1 MPRPFKKPALLW
13 LAASAGFLALALL
26 AVDHT
31 GLLAGRFRAQIE
43 GQLSAL
49 SGRPVRIA
57 AVSGGLFGSLTLR
70 QVSLAQALSP
80 SAMGAGAGFGLRVD
94 KVVVHFSPWQLL
106 RDSQHPQQA
115 LRSVD
120 LVGPALDLPLRPAAA
135 GAAAPESPSVALSW
149 RRIPWSEIPV
159 LPTAELHVSGGS
171 LRVFEPGDTLPSA
184 APRPL
189 LTGFSGKMQVDPQGR
204 ASLAFSATSPGSP
217 RDNLRLEASLDRR
230 SRMGRLRLEFRG
242 IALAE
247 AMRMLL
253 PDEQRFT
260 ISDGRA
266 EGWVQSVTAPEAPG
280 QLVRGM
286 RLEALLKVEGGQMAV
301 GPHQSLLRSVQ
312 GSVHLN
318 ESHVR
323 LEGLDLVFGGSHW
336 GLSGS
341 LDLDPRGAERM
352 PLMDLRGS
360 CPDLALAQLGKDLGL
375 PESLGLKGGLQAGL
389 RARGPWDQVQ
399 AELKLTGQSAG
410 IAGFEVVDPVILLS
424 YGAGSLSLQSL
435 AAKVDGGELRAS
447 GRVDLRGAS
456 QGRTPTAQLMA
467 ELVHYPLGAYL
478 ARQSFQGV
486 SGTVGGS
493 LDMHGPVTALLA
505 AFHLNCQRLAL
516 GSEMV
521 EHASLEGRLG
531 PGSMDGELSGSWRRV
546 RQPTFRFSLRRDG
559 QGWVAKE
566 LRLEQNGSLVA
577 WASGRLSPSPDLGLE
592 MPNASLGD
600 LPLEGTPCAGW
611 RGALSGKGRLQ
622 GTWDKPQLGL
632 SLRGHGL
639 VTGHGHAL
647 ELKGQGRLDGKAWQ
661 VESLDLG
668 DGQVSLNAS
677 GDLGSGYWQAQAD
690 LDGAELPMLAD
701 LAPGLPPA
709 RSGQLSG
716 SLQASRDKDGLS
728 AALGLSASA
737 VAWGGFAAS
746 ELALDASDRLGRISL
761 KSLRA
766 SQEGGGALS
775 GDAELEWDKPDGA
788 LSAALSAKDW
798 DWQGHTL
805 SAQASMQGRRGLAG
819 ASHWWLPA
827 PQDPDSLQAKVA
839 LTGLSWDR
847 RALGDASA
855 QARLLKGARLELADL
870 ELGPRVTG
878 SGWWEWGAGK
888 PQGLVDLR
896 LVDFRAQAWLALRSA
911 QSLSA
916 TAGLAQGFS
925 GSVHAESG
933 PSGITLQA
941 SLEQGNTGHLE
952 LKAAV
957 ERAEGRAWRQW
968 PLSAKVEARRL
979 EVSDLAR
986 LAMGQSAGADW
997 AGRLDLDTEAS
1008 GSLEKPQAGIRLFWG
1023 APMMEGFAF
1032 DALALTASA
1041 KAREGKVEA
1050 ASLLDAGGLW
1060 ELSGGDWR
1068 WKDGALS
1075 LEGHARAKDA
1085 PAGVIFTLNGE
1096 AGLKAGLEPAKGR
1109 ARLRLDCDELKV
1121 NQMPYPGSHLEARWE
1136 KGRLKVAGA
1145 LRSDPFSPG
1154 PGVHLDMDAHE
1165 HGVSFHDTL
1174 ALTKAGGSLKY
1185 SADISSQGALAL
1197 DFDGSAYPAAD
1208 IARVLGLPLAW
1219 DGATYGH
1226 VSVRREAGQPPKVT
1240 ATLKI
1245 EDGSINRIPF
1255 DLCSGTILVQDTWL
1269 SFDPYNMP
1277 LSLVKRGRYTATLRG
1292 RLPLGDDDPGA
1303 KPRLADLDLAMDKG
1317 DLVFLRF
1324 IDGVDDASGPTD
1336 LKLHIGGALAS
1347 PLVSGR
1353 ISVQHG
1359 TLVPSVLAEKLEDV
1373 SARIFISN
1381 NQVDIYQ
1388 MEGQAGAPGQRL
1400 YVSRGPLGQP
1410 AVVLRQYIPDQ
1421 LNLKVASGKSG
1432 VRLAGRPALKVVEGT
1447 VAPDLLIQGTMDH
1460 PRLKGSL
1467 DLEDCVLTYPPVV
1480 ADASGATH
1488 AAQGDD
1494 LFHRTDF
1501 NLELKAGRNVWY
1513 ESDFASVQLAGQ
1525 GAAPLLKGPGSALG
1539 VLGTLRAQRGEIDY
1553 LNSSFTID
1561 ESQENWAEFRGDAP
1575 PFIEVHAYQVF
1586 RNIAILNDPI
1596 AKDRRINMVARGPL
1610 GQVQVTFDSEPP
1622 MSQTQ
1627 IASLLGF
1634 GEDVTAWSG
1643 GGSDVQRGVMLLL
1656 GKAISG
1662 TSSRMVRKQI
1672 KRYIPVDSF
1681 QFSLGSGVNSDVPQA
1696 QLAGSHAVTGADG
1709 TVVGATGVTGA
1720 ATGSGSFDNPLIGS
1734 KFDVGKALTDKVY
1747 LNWHGDVGANESRQ
1761 PDLASNQVG
1770 MEYQLQNNKKITM
1783 SYDFAQQNGSNGGA
1797 QAKIEGYSQFGNYK
1811 PARRPS
1817 PTPFMVRRTLSPT
1830 PLPLSPTAQA
1840 SPTPL
1845 ALSPTAERTQ
1855 APASGG
1861 HP

>member
-1 MPRPFKKPALLW
+1 MLRPLKNPATLW
-13 LAASAGFLALALL
+13 LASALALLALALL
-26 AVDHT
+26 AVDHS

-43 GQLSAL
+43 SQLSAL
-49 SGRPVRIA
+49 SGRPVSIA
-57 AVSGGLFGSLTLR
+57 KASGGLFGSLTLS
-70 QVSLAQALSP
+70 QVGLAQPASP
-80 SAMGAGAGFGLRVD
+80 SAEGAGFGLRVD
-94 KVVVHFSPWQLL
+94 KVVVHFSLWQLL
-106 RDSQHPQQA
+106 RDSQHPQKA
-115 LRSVD
+115 LREVD
-120 LVGPALDLPLRPAAA
+120 LLGPTLDMPLRPAAA
-135 GAAAPESPSVALSW
+135 GAASPESPSVASSW
-149 RRIPWSEIPV
+149 RRIPWSEIPI
-159 LPTAELHVSGGS
+159 LPAAKLGISGGS
-171 LRVFEPGDTLPSA
+171 LRVFDPGDTLAGA

-189 LTGFSGKMQVDPQGR
+189 LSGFGGRMQVDPQGR

-217 RDNLRLEASLDRR
+217 RDNLHLEASLDRQAR
-230 SRMGRLRLEFRG
+230 LGRLRLEFRG
-242 IALAE
+242 ISLAE

-253 PDEQRFT
+253 PDEQRFS

-336 GLSGS
+336 GLTGS
-341 LDLDPRGAERM
+341 LDLDPRGADRM

-360 CPDLALAQLGKDLGL
+360 CPDLALAELGKGLGL
-375 PESLGLKGGLQAGL
+375 PSSLGLGGTLRARL

-399 AELKLTGQSAG
+399 AEMQLKGASAG
-410 IAGFEVVDPVILLS
+410 IAGFEVSGPSIALS
-424 YGAGSLSLQSL
+424 YADGSLSLQSL
-435 AAKVDGGELRAS
+435 AAQVDGGELRAS
-447 GRVDLRGAS
+447 GSVDLRGAS

-467 ELVHYPLGAYL
+467 ELVHYPLGVYL
-478 ARQSFQGV
+478 ARQSFGGV

-505 AFHLNCQRLAL
+505 AFHLNCQRLEL
-516 GSEMV
+516 GSEVV
-521 EHASLEGRLG
+521 EQASLEGRLG
-531 PGSMDGELSGSWRRV
+531 PGSMDGELTGSWRRV
-546 RQPTFRFSLRRDG
+546 RQPAFRFSLRRDS
-559 QGWVAKE
+559 QGWVAKD
-566 LRLEQNGSLVA
+566 LRLEQGGTLVA
-577 WASGRLSPSPDLGLE
+577 HASGRLSPAPDLSLE
-592 MPNASLGD
+592 MPGANLGG
-600 LPLEGTPCAGW
+600 LPLDGTPCAGW
-611 RGALSGKGRLQ
+611 HGALSGKGRLQ
-622 GTWDKPQLGL
+622 GSWDKPQLGL

-639 VTGHGHAL
+639 VTGHGHPL
-647 ELKGQGRLDGKAWQ
+647 ELKGQGRLDGRAWQ
-661 VESLDLG
+661 VERLDLG
-668 DGQVSLNAS
+668 EGQVLVNAS
-677 GDLGSGYWQAQAD
+677 GDLASGAWQAQAD
-690 LDGAELPMLAD
+690 LDEADLPMLAD

-716 SLQASRDKDGLS
+716 SLQASRDKDGIS
-728 AALGLSASA
+728 AALGLSATA
-737 VAWGGFAAS
+737 VAWGGFKAAD
-746 ELALDASDRLGRISL
+746 LALEADDRHGRISL
-761 KSLRA
+761 RSLAA
-766 SQEGGGALS
+766 SQDSGGRLA
-775 GDAELEWDKPDGA
+775 GDAELEWDKADGA
-788 LSAALSAKDW
+788 LSAALTVSDW

-805 SAQASMQGRRGLAG
+805 SAKASVQGRRGLGG
-819 ASHWWLPA
+819 AAHWWLPA
-827 PQDPDSLQAKVA
+827 PQDPDSLQAKVG
-839 LTGLSWDR
+839 LTGLFWDR
-847 RALGDASA
+847 REMGDASA
-855 QARLLKGARLELADL
+855 QARLLKGSRLELAEL

-888 PQGLVDLR
+888 PQGLVDLK
-896 LVDFRAQAWLALRSA
+896 LVDFKARAWLALQSA
-911 QSLSA
+911 QALSA

-925 GSVHAESG
+925 GSIHAESG
-933 PSGITLQA
+933 PSGLTVQA

-952 LKAAV
+952 LKAAMDRV
-957 ERAEGRAWRQW
+957 EGRPWRQW
-968 PLSAKVEARRL
+968 PLSAKLEARRL
-979 EVSDLAR
+979 EVADLAR
-986 LAMGQSAGADW
+986 LALGQDAGADW
-997 AGRLDLDTEAS
+997 AGRLDLSSEAS
-1008 GSLEKPQAGIRLFWG
+1008 GSAEKPQAGLRLFWG
-1023 APMMEGFAF
+1023 SPVMEGFAF

-1041 KAREGKVEA
+1041 KAKEGKVES
-1050 ASLLDAGGLW
+1050 ASLLDEGGLW
-1060 ELSGGDWR
+1060 ELSAGEWR

-1075 LEGHARAKDA
+1075 LEGHARAKSA
-1085 PAGVIFTLNGE
+1085 VAGVLFTLNGE
-1096 AGLKAGLEPAKGR
+1096 AALKAGLEPAKGR
-1109 ARLRLDCDELKV
+1109 ARLRLDCEDLQV
-1121 NQMPYPGSHLEARWE
+1121 NQMPYPGSHLEARFE
-1136 KGRLKVAGA
+1136 KSRLKVAGA
-1145 LRSDPFSPG
+1145 MRSDPFSPG
-1154 PGVHLDMDAHE
+1154 PGVHLEMDAHE

-1174 ALTKAGGSLKY
+1174 ALTKAGGTLKY
-1185 SADISSQGALAL
+1185 AANISSQGALEL
-1197 DFDGSAYPAAD
+1197 DFDGNAYPAAD
-1208 IARVLGLPLAW
+1208 VARVLGLPLTW

-1226 VSVRREAGQPPKVT
+1226 VSVRREAGRPPKVT

-1255 DLCSGTILVQDTWL
+1255 DLCSGTILVQDRWL
-1269 SFDPYNMP
+1269 AFDPYNMP

-1292 RLPLGDDDPGA
+1292 RLPLGDEAPGS
-1303 KPRLADLDLAMDKG
+1303 KPREADLDLAMDKG

-1324 IDGVDDASGPTD
+1324 IDGVEDASGPTD
-1336 LKLHIGGALAS
+1336 LKLHVGGSMAS

-1359 TLVPSVLAEKLEDV
+1359 SLVPSVLAEKLEDV

-1388 MEGQAGAPGQRL
+1388 MEGQAGAPGQRI
-1400 YVSRGPLGQP
+1400 YVTRGPLGQP
-1410 AVVLRQYIPDQ
+1410 AVVLRQYVPDQ
-1421 LNLKVASGKSG
+1421 LNLKVASGRSG

-1467 DLEDCVLTYPPVV
+1467 NLEDCVLTYPPVV

-1488 AAQGDD
+1488 AAEGDD

-1501 NLELKAGRNVWY
+1501 SLELKPGRNVWY

-1525 GAAPLLKGPGSALG
+1525 GAAPQLKGPGSSLG

-1662 TSSRMVRKQI
+1662 TSSRMMRKQI

-1817 PTPFMVRRTLSPT
+1817 PTPFIVRRALSPT
-1830 PLPLSPTAQA
+1830 PLPVSPAAEA
-1840 SPTPL
+1840 SPTPQ
-1845 ALSPTAERTQ
+1845 AASPTAETPQ
-1855 APASGG
+1855 PSADSS